1 MDTDNQVQITTKSLK
16 RHHSD
21 NKSSPTF
28 PKQHC
33 SSARKPTI
41 SLQSIIHL
49 PETEVWSLT
58 KRDLRSYFIALQE
71 YSRSSQQAVDPIS
84 LPSPPSQN
92 ESVKEIAPVL
102 RLPLEIREQIYKYL
116 IYPPASQPILGPHP
130 RQLQNSIRLSQ
141 PVPANVLRLNRQIHN
156 EALPLFY
163 GSPEQV
169 VSIKI
174 DFNVWEHKT
183 YRSDLVLSP
192 TLTSCI
198 KHVDLSIHLGSEKR
212 NNKPLGPEAYARFME
227 VKKGVKKTGKW
238 LAGAD
243 IRTLQ
248 IGWQEPPQTYTW
260 DQKRDILD
268 GLKTLRAVKV
278 WAGEIN
284 WGLEWN
290 RGKRYKFEVDYLK
303 ELERGWQDN
312 SKDIT

>member
-1 MDTDNQVQITTKSLK
+1 M
-16 RHHSD
+16 
-21 NKSSPTF
+21 SS
-28 PKQHC
+28 
-33 SSARKPTI
+33 RKPTI
-41 SLQSIIHL
+41 AIQDIIAL
-49 PETEVWSLT
+49 PETEVWSLA
-58 KRDLRSYFIALQE
+58 KKDLRSYFLALQE
-71 YSRSSQQAVDPIS
+71 YSRNPQQVTHLVS
-84 LPSPPSQN
+84 LPGPPSQN
-92 ESVKEIAPVL
+92 EGAKEIAPFL

-116 IYPPASQPILGPHP
+116 LPPPVSQPILGPHP
-130 RQLQNSIRLSQ
+130 RQLQNSIHLSQ
-141 PVPANVLRLNRQIHN
+141 LIPASILLLNRQIHD

-163 GSPEQV
+163 GSPDQV

-174 DFNVWEHKT
+174 DYNIWAHKT

-198 KHVDLSIHLGSEKR
+198 KHLNLSIHLGSEKR
-212 NNKPLGPEAYARFME
+212 TNKPLGPEAYARFME

-260 DQKRDILD
+260 DQKREILD
-268 GLKTLRAVKV
+268 GLKALRVEKV

-290 RGKRYKFEVDYLK
+290 RGKKYKFEADYLK

-312 SKDIT
+312 KTDIT